1 MPGRRRA
8 AGLATAA
15 VGACLAAAASTTLS
29 GLLQQ
34 GSQTPRLRKAPAAA
48 FVPPAAAAHA
58 ASSFAADWPQ
68 ILLAAEQMDADAV
81 IDEPSAAT
89 QYAKGDTPSA
99 GFEYPA
105 GGFYTDASLGPDAFF
120 YIYQITSFIIVVVAL
135 YLVSKP
141 YFENRFLIDKINAA
155 KLQLITR
162 EDEVTALERT
172 ELARLYNKL
181 RDYPAALGEFEEVE
195 DEWPNTRER
204 FDPDDAMGALAAR
217 AMMHNSK
224 GYALSHIEPVR
235 TAQARKEFVRAVTFW
250 PEYPEALLNI
260 GRELIKRQRYDV
272 AIRTLDTA
280 LKWQPAST
288 VMQEAASLARQ
299 GLEEQETKQA
309 LEELEAEGDEDDDYV
324 PPPRKERPEAN
335 KVPELASGGG
345 GFEKK

>member
-1 MPGRRRA
+1 MERKTPMAARRRGA
-8 AGLATAA
+8 AGLMVA
-15 VGACLAAAASTTLS
+15 VGCLTSAIA
-29 GLLQQ
+29 GLQ
-34 GSQTPRLRKAPAAA
+34 GWQRQTSRLLRHGEQSSDA
-48 FVPPAAAAHA
+48 FVPPAAHAPLA
-58 ASSFAADWPQ
+58 ASMADWPQ
-68 ILLAAEQMDADAV
+68 ILLAAAPDPNAAAEL
-81 IDEPSAAT
+81 PSAAT
-89 QYAKGDTPSA
+89 QYSKGDVPSA

-105 GGFYTDASLGPDAFF
+105 GGFFTDSSLGPDAFY
-120 YIYQITSFIIVVVAL
+120 YIYQISSVIIVIVAI
-135 YLVSKP
+135 YLLSKP

-204 FDPDDAMGALAAR
+204 FHPDDAMGALAAR

-280 LKWQPAST
+280 LKWQPASE
-288 VMQEAASLARQ
+288 VMQEAAGLARQ
-299 GLEEQETKQA
+299 GLEEYEQKLA
-309 LEELEAEGDEDDDYV
+309 MEELEAEGDSDD
-324 PPPRKERPEAN
+324 EA
-335 KVPELASGGG
+335 
-345 GFEKK
+345 EKKK